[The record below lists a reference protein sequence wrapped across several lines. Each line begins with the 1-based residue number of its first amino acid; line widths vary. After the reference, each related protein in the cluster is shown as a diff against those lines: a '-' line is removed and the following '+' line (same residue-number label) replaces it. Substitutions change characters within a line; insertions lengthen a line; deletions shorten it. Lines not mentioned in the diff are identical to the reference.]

1 MLAQA
6 QGRQQ
11 MRDNMGGGQ
20 VIRESGG
27 FALVE
32 VLLGSL
38 LLAVGAVMI
47 CGLCRRCVIDSM
59 RGVEYEQAARLV
71 DECLDEAAATDI
83 LTELIVSRE
92 IEGDFGDRYP
102 NYRYALELKATD
114 QADLYEVTATVS
126 WEVLDKQYQLE
137 ATTLIYD
144 Y

>member
-1 MLAQA
+1 MK
-6 QGRQQ
+6 
-11 MRDNMGGGQ
+11 DNKGVGQ

-27 FALVE
+27 FSLVE

-38 LLAVGAVMI
+38 LLAVGAVMSS
-47 CGLCRRCVIDSM
+47 GLCRRCVIDSM
-59 RGVEYEQAARLV
+59 RGVEYEQAARLL
-71 DECLDEAAATDI
+71 DECLDGAAATDI

-92 IEGDFGDRYP
+92 MEGDFGDRYP
-102 NYRYALELKATD
+102 NYRYVLELEVTD

-126 WEVLDKQYQLE
+126 WEVLDKHYQLE